1 MASTHI
7 DFSSKIKDLNLEA
20 QDQSSSTFV
29 EKVIS
34 FLSAKISDHNSKNL
48 NSKVSLSQIKEV
60 YKRGVSDAIRLEKP
74 IGLWA
79 IARVNMF
86 FKLSKNCSSVSV
98 AYKKLDKDIINDQSF
113 FIDDGIRD
121 DVIFTYEQISEAR
134 FESES
139 FNLNLN
145 QDHSFVDLEEYAE
158 ANFPKVLK
166 ESEIIKDE
174 ALKKPNTPKYKKEEE
189 EKDKEKNK
197 EKTLEK
203 VNTKYKKE
211 E

>member
-34 FLSAKISDHNSKNL
+34 FLSAKVSDHNSKNL

-79 IARVNMF
+79 AARVNLFLKMARG
-86 FKLSKNCSSVSV
+86 SVIPSS
-98 AYKKLDKDIINDQSF
+98 YKKLDRDIINDYSF

-121 DVIFTYEQISEAR
+121 DVIF
-134 FESES
+134 
-139 FNLNLN
+139 N
-145 QDHSFVDLEEYAE
+145 
-158 ANFPKVLK
+158 
-166 ESEIIKDE
+166 
-174 ALKKPNTPKYKKEEE
+174 
-189 EKDKEKNK
+189 
-197 EKTLEK
+197 
-203 VNTKYKKE
+203 
-211 E
+211 